1 MSLGL
6 GISSGLIG
14 AGSSSAVVIEDYLWS
29 STDNGTAIT
38 PRFANV
44 TALNVQD
51 FSDAWD
57 IGATTDWSEGDP
69 GVGMLDGASNDG
81 AASIHEYMPVTN
93 ATSGN
98 TQAYLSDDEGYWVV
112 VRPAEAYPNNALG
125 DAQDMLKGQDGE
137 AGTELRRIA
146 TGNFPI
152 GDGNYVA

>member
-29 STDNGTAIT
+29 STDDGSAIT
-38 PRFANV
+38 PRFADV
-44 TALNVQD
+44 RALNVQD

-81 AASIHEYMPVTN
+81 AASTNEYMPVTN

-98 TQAYLSDDEGYWVV
+98 VGAYLSDDEGYWVV
-112 VRPAEAYPNNALG
+112 VEPGNTSINDAYDN
-125 DAQDMLKGQDGE
+125 QDGQDG
-137 AGTELRRIA
+137 ATDTELTPIA